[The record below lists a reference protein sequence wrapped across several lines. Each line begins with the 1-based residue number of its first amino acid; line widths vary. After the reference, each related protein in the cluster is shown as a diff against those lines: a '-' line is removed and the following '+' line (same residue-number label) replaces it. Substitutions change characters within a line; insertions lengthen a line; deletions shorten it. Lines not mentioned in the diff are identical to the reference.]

1 MLLAC
6 HFVVCE
12 QMESIPSR
20 LCTVS
25 WVLCTVIVYSWVLLD
40 MNHDSPTDNDH
51 DMDYH
56 CDFMGELVHIVL
68 AHLLQLLILKYVNCV
83 V

>member
-1 MLLAC
+1 MYSIEYRINVHCICFIVSRNVPNLQ
-6 HFVVCE
+6 VE
-12 QMESIPSR
+12 QMCQR
-20 LCTVS
+20 GR
-25 WVLCTVIVYSWVLLD
+25 LLD

>member
-1 MLLAC
+1 MPNLQ
-6 HFVVCE
+6 VE
-12 QMESIPSR
+12 QMCQR
-20 LCTVS
+20 GR
-25 WVLCTVIVYSWVLLD
+25 LLD